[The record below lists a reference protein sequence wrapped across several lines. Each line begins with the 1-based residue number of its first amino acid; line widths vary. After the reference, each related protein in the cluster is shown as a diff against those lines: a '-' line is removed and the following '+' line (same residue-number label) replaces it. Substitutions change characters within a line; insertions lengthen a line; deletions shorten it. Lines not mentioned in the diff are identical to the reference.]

1 MNKGIKIILERME
14 TNPEEFGKGLWDS
27 FFDPAWITDIFGEG
41 TEETKTLLTCAEKI
55 DFLKQEELKN
65 TFTGQVVANLMNI
78 DKRKQDENNINR
90 L

>member
-65 TFTGQVVANLMNI
+65 TFTGHVVANLMNI
-78 DKRKQDENNINR
+78 DKRKQDENNNDR

>member
-1 MNKGIKIILERME
+1 ME

-27 FFDPAWITDIFGEG
+27 FLDPAWVTDIFGQG
-41 TEETKTLLTCAEKI
+41 TEETKILLTCAEKV

-65 TFTGQVVANLMNI
+65 TFTGHVLANLMNI

>member
-27 FFDPAWITDIFGEG
+27 IFDAIWITDIFGHD
-41 TEETKTLLTCAEKI
+41 TEETKILLNCAEKV

-65 TFTGQVVANLMNI
+65 TFTGHVVAILMNI
-78 DKRKQDENNINR
+78 DKRKQDENNNDR